1 VTASPLATCRRAALV
16 ALVVVAAFAG
26 AGLLVSAP
34 AMAKSQTSCADQVVA
49 DWFDNL
55 RVDKIY
61 PKHCYREAIAGL
73 GPDIKDYTG
82 AEDAILRALQ
92 YANSGRVVNDGSG
105 PGSIHKP
112 IELRRY
118 AIDASTPTTTA
129 TQNTSSTAGPS
140 SIPIPLI
147 VLAGLAGLLLIA
159 GGAGYVARRAQA
171 RRDDGSPPDA

>member
-1 VTASPLATCRRAALV
+1 VTASPLATCRRAALA
-16 ALVVVAAFAG
+16 ALIVVAALAG
-26 AGLLVSAP
+26 ASLLLSAP
-34 AMAKSQTSCADQVVA
+34 AMARSQTSCADQIVA

-92 YANSGRVVNDGSG
+92 YANSGRVVTGGGAGST
-105 PGSIHKP
+105 HKP

-118 AIDASTPTTTA
+118 AIAASSTAA
-129 TQNTSSTAGPS
+129 TQDTGNTAGPS

-147 VLAGLAGLLLIA
+147 VLAGLAGLLLVA

-171 RRDDGSPPDA
+171 RRDDES

>member
-16 ALVVVAAFAG
+16 ALFVVVALVG
-26 AGLLVSAP
+26 ASLVLSAP
-34 AMAKSQTSCADQVVA
+34 AMARSQTSCADQIVA

-92 YANSGRVVNDGSG
+92 YANSGRVVSDGGG
-105 PGSIHKP
+105 PGSTHKP

-118 AIDASTPTTTA
+118 ALAASADTA

>member
-1 VTASPLATCRRAALV
+1 
-16 ALVVVAAFAG
+16 
-26 AGLLVSAP
+26 
-34 AMAKSQTSCADQVVA
+34 MARSQTSCADQVVA

-92 YANSGRVVNDGSG
+92 YANSGRVVSGGSG
-105 PGSIHKP
+105 PGSAHKP

-118 AIDASTPTTTA
+118 AIAASTSPTA

-147 VLAGLAGLLLIA
+147 VLAGLAGVLLIA

-171 RRDDGSPPDA
+171 RNDDDPSSES